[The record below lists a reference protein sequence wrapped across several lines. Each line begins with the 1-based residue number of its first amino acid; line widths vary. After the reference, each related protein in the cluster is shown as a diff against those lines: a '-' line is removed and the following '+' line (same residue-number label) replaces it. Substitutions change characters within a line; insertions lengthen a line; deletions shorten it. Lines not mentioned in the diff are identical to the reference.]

1 MTSPQVMRLRVIV
14 YVAWTR
20 VWVSDAGIYLGVQ
33 HLSLKYWGNAD
44 MDPNLDTD
52 TGIQDIIIFLKYV
65 FTHVYKLKR

>member
-52 TGIQDIIIFLKYV
+52 TGI
-65 FTHVYKLKR
+65 